1 MASDIISNDMIM
13 TTDNPPST
21 DDDRLSTLP
30 LGLLLGRI
38 SGVFRT
44 RLLEACQDI
53 DSDVRL
59 IGLALAIKG
68 NPGFTQA
75 DHARFL
81 GIDLN
86 TASRLVNR
94 AEELRIL
101 RRAQSALDRRA
112 FTLELTAA
120 GEMLATR
127 GAEAIDRLEKDL
139 KEAVGESEFD
149 AFRRTAEQILCYL
162 G

>member
-1 MASDIISNDMIM
+1 MAYDIISNDMIM
-13 TTDNPPST
+13 TTDNLPST

-38 SGVFRT
+38 SAVFRM
-44 RLLEACQDI
+44 RLLDTCQDI
-53 DSDVRL
+53 DGDVRL
-59 IGLALAIKG
+59 IGLALAIEG
-68 NPGFTQA
+68 NPGSTQA
-75 DHARFL
+75 DYARFL

-94 AEELRIL
+94 AEELQIL

-120 GEMLATR
+120 GEMLATL
-127 GAEAIDRLEKDL
+127 GAEAIDRLERDL
-139 KEAVGESEFD
+139 MEAVGKSEFD
-149 AFRRTAEQILCYL
+149 AFRRTAEQILRHL